1 MSKFCNGGFV
11 IWPYMFS
18 SKPLCPFLPYSHT
31 LRSNANSSGSQVSPA
46 NLQSGLQPTSAMVSW
61 AQMMHQPS
69 WSQMCWQTCWHHWV
83 PSDCM
88 SIWKAALYMWSCGSD
103 IWTALANYCQDLST
117 QYVLGLKQQMKAN
130 TSFCQHMS
138 KNKVYLILFSSRH
151 PYQSTMWNDLNTLKT
166 VDLRYAPAT

>member
-1 MSKFCNGGFV
+1 MFKFCNGGFV

-18 SKPLCPFLPYSHT
+18 SKSLCPFLPYSHT

-88 SIWKAALYMWSCGSD
+88 SIWKAALYMWSCVALTYELHWQITVKTFQPNMFLVWNSKWKPIHHFVNICQKIKC
-103 IWTALANYCQDLST
+103 IWSCFLQDTRTKALCET
-117 QYVLGLKQQMKAN
+117 
-130 TSFCQHMS
+130 T
-138 KNKVYLILFSSRH
+138 
-151 PYQSTMWNDLNTLKT
+151 
-166 VDLRYAPAT
+166 